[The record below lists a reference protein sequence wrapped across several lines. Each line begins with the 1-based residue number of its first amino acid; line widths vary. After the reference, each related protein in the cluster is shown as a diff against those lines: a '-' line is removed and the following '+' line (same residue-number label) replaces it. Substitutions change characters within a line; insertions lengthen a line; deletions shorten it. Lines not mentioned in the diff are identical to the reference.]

1 MTKSKPRIGLWVGL
15 IIFIIVVVDQLIK
28 WWVVRDLPAYTPV
41 DPVAW
46 LRPVLSFTYVKNTG
60 ASFGMFQDM
69 NTVFAVL
76 SVIVLVLMVIFQRT
90 IPAQVW
96 IVHVALALVMGGAL
110 GNLIDRITHG
120 YVVDFF
126 DVNFWPFAAWP
137 VFNVAD
143 SAIVVGVAILLVD
156 SFFLHHLERATADA

>member
-1 MTKSKPRIGLWVGL
+1 MKSKARMGLLVGL
-15 IIFIIVVVDQLIK
+15 IVVVIVVVDQLAK
-28 WWVVRDLPAYTPV
+28 GWVVRDLPAYTPIDV
-41 DPVAW
+41 VAW

-60 ASFGMFQDM
+60 ASFGMFQNM
-69 NTVFAVL
+69 NAVLAVL
-76 SVIVLVLMVIFQRT
+76 SVIVLILMVIFQRT
-90 IPAQVW
+90 IPPQVW

-110 GNLIDRITHG
+110 GNLIDRITRG